1 MRFQFWSKRAVLFW
15 VLWLLVTNANALAAA
30 TGDAVAKA
38 KQESEARGYVFFA
51 SHEQIVSEA
60 QKEGKLRLLGALDP
74 RVYKAMIGAF
84 KKRYPFV
91 TDVHVEDIG
100 SIDAKQRFLLELK
113 SKRAAE
119 WDIFDLAPEL
129 WSEYTSYIKK
139 LDILGMAAH
148 NVLAVPSAMID
159 PKNRNIVSTGSS
171 VFVVAYNKKLISPE
185 RAPKTWEDFLKPEFK
200 GKKFMVDVRPL
211 GFAALASG
219 LGEPWALE
227 YATNIAGQ
235 DPVWV
240 RGQSRALATIV
251 AGERAMLHLA
261 YYHSCQRAAKK
272 DPGGSLEC
280 KIIEPVPGRIQEFAA
295 VNSTA
300 PHPYTSVLWLEFQAS
315 REGQSIVENFEP
327 MNTSVYA
334 PDSALARELQ
344 GKKLSIVKWDSLDNS
359 SRWEQMAVKA
369 FGFPKAE

>member
-1 MRFQFWSKRAVLFW
+1 MNSRFWRKRLVLLFVMW
-15 VLWLLVTNANALAAA
+15 PLVTNAKALGAAA
-30 TGDAVAKA
+30 GDPVIKA
-38 KQESEARGYVFFA
+38 KQESEAKGYVFFT
-51 SHEQIVSEA
+51 SHEEIVSGA

-74 RVYKAMIGAF
+74 RVYKAMINAF

-91 TDVHVEDIG
+91 TDIYVEDIG

-129 WSEYTSYIKK
+129 WSEYMPYIKK
-139 LDILGMAAH
+139 IDILGMAMH
-148 NVLAVPSAMID
+148 NVLAVPPAMID

-171 VFVVAYNKKLISPE
+171 VFVVGYNKKSISQD
-185 RAPKTWEDFLKPEFK
+185 RAPKTWEEFLKPEFK

-219 LGEPWALE
+219 LGEQWALE
-227 YATNIAGQ
+227 YAANIASQ

-272 DPGGSLEC
+272 DPSGSLEC
-280 KIIEPVPGRIQEFAA
+280 KVIEPVPGRIQEFAA

-300 PHPYTSVLWLEFQAS
+300 PHPYTSILWLEFQAS
-315 REGQSIVENFEP
+315 REGQNIVESFEP

-334 PDSALARELQ
+334 PDSALARELK
-344 GKKLSIVKWDSLDNS
+344 GKKLSIIKWDSLDNS
-359 SRWEQMAVKA
+359 SRWEQMMVKA

>member
-1 MRFQFWSKRAVLFW
+1 MQTPLAKRVLFLFFI
-15 VLWLLVTNANALAAA
+15 VFAMNSNASGASVNESLI
-30 TGDAVAKA
+30 KA
-38 KQESEARGYVFFA
+38 KQEAEAKGYIFLG
-51 SHEQIVSEA
+51 SHDEIVA
-60 QKEGKLRLLGALDP
+60 GAKKEGQLRLLGALDP
-74 RVYKAMIGAF
+74 RVYKAMISSF

-91 TDVHVEDIG
+91 TDVYVEDIG

-113 SKRAAE
+113 SKSAAE

-129 WSEYTSYIKK
+129 WSEYMPYIKK
-139 LDILGMAAH
+139 LDLLGMATH
-148 NVLAVPSAMID
+148 NVLTVPSAMID

-171 VFVVAYNKKLISPE
+171 VFVVGYNKKLIAQE
-185 RAPKTWEDFLKPEFK
+185 RAPKTWEEFLKPEFK

-219 LGEPWALE
+219 LGEQWALE
-227 YATNIAGQ
+227 YAGKIAAQ

-240 RGQSRALATIV
+240 RGQSRALGAILT
-251 AGERAMLHLA
+251 GERAMLHLA

-272 DPGGSLEC
+272 DPSGSLEC
-280 KIIEPVPGRIQEFAA
+280 RLIEPVPGRIQEFAA

-300 PHPYTSVLWLEFQAS
+300 PHPYTSILWLEFQAS

-344 GKKLSIVKWDSLDNS
+344 GKKLSIVKWDSLDNA